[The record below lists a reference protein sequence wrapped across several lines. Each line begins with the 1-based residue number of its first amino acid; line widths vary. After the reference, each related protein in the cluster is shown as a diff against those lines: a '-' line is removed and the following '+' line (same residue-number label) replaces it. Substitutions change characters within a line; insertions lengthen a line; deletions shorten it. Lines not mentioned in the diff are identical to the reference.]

1 MVGEI
6 KKYQVRIKEL
16 EDQLNSTQRDSQQNI
31 IFEQEIEA
39 WKLKFSDAQN
49 AHQNELLDIR
59 QRLEAFLADR
69 LVILI
74 KKIMNEV

>member
-1 MVGEI
+1 MIGEI

-16 EDQLNSTQRDSQQNI
+16 EEQLNSNQRDSQQTI
-31 IFEQEIEA
+31 ILEQEIEA

-69 LVILI
+69 LVI
-74 KKIMNEV
+74 